1 MARKKEEENVHN
13 FPVYPFDKKS
23 IYLPLGPERY
33 LVYRKNF
40 RRAKYEDGM
49 EFMLPD
55 GTLTKDIH
63 IDYWFNPR
71 AVERNLSEGADYLGV
86 GVLHKWSTEA

>member
-1 MARKKEEENVHN
+1 MGAQKEEENVHN
-13 FPVYPFDKKS
+13 FPIYTFDKES
-23 IYLPLGPERY
+23 VGLPLGPKRY
-33 LVYRKNF
+33 LTYCKNF
-40 RRAKYEDGM
+40 HRTEDGRDM

-71 AVERNLSEGADYLGV
+71 AVERDLREGAVYLGV
-86 GVLHKWSTEA
+86 GVLHNH

>member
-1 MARKKEEENVHN
+1 
-13 FPVYPFDKKS
+13 
-23 IYLPLGPERY
+23 
-33 LVYRKNF
+33 
-40 RRAKYEDGM
+40 M

-71 AVERNLSEGADYLGV
+71 AVERDLREGAVYLGV
-86 GVLHKWSTEA
+86 GVLHNH